1 MPVANKVHR
10 MHYTSIKS
18 GAPLPPPGNSLSK
31 SITMFSWR
39 YYGKF
44 NSYPYHNP
52 HATLECYYTQRDVH
66 GNGLEMRPS
75 LYMFIDDIHLADI
88 QTKVKTEI
96 KQESQAP
103 PAAVVVPAHQPV
115 KTQQASS

>member
-1 MPVANKVHR
+1 M
-10 MHYTSIKS
+10 
-18 GAPLPPPGNSLSK
+18 GNL
-31 SITMFSWR
+31 IHI
-39 YYGKF
+39 
-44 NSYPYHNP
+44 PYHYP
-52 HATLECYYTQRDVH
+52 HATLECYYTHGNVH

>member
-1 MPVANKVHR
+1 MPHLNV
-10 MHYTSIKS
+10 
-18 GAPLPPPGNSLSK
+18 
-31 SITMFSWR
+31 IT
-39 YYGKF
+39 
-44 NSYPYHNP
+44 H
-52 HATLECYYTQRDVH
+52 TQMCM
-66 GNGLEMRPS
+66 GMAWKMRPS
-75 LYMFIDDIHLADI
+75 LCMFIDDIHLADI